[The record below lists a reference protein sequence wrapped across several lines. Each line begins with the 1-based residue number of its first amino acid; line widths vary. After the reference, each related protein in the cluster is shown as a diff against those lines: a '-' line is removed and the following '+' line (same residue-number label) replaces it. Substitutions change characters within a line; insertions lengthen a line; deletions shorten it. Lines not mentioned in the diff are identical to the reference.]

1 MPPASKR
8 DSNRRS
14 ARRQPLAALA
24 LVLLAGIAG
33 AGAAAA
39 QDTLERL
46 RAGDSLRLGVA
57 NERPYAWIGEN
68 GEATGEA
75 PTIARHVLSEI
86 APESSIEPSASDF
99 GALIPRLQAG
109 EIDVIAAGMFI
120 TPARCTQVAFSDPT
134 YVVGEAFAVR
144 AGNPAGITD
153 YRSISEDDG
162 VKVGLVA
169 GTVEYNYALVTGI
182 PGDRALLYRSFER
195 AIQGLKAGEVDAV
208 GLTALTAQGLAG
220 GDPELEATAQFFPD
234 LDGEPVKG
242 YGGFAFRK
250 EDEALRKAFDAALD
264 AYLGSEAHWR
274 DVAAFG
280 FTPEMAPDKTA
291 AELCEG

>member
-1 MPPASKR
+1 MRHAPSGRSPAHR
-8 DSNRRS
+8 
-14 ARRQPLAALA
+14 PLAFALA
-24 LVLLAGIAG
+24 LLAGALAGALEG

-39 QDTLERL
+39 QDSLQRL
-46 RAGDSLRLGVA
+46 RAGEPLRLGVA
-57 NERPYAWIGEN
+57 NERPYAWIGED

-86 APESSIEPSASDF
+86 APESRIEPSASDF
-99 GALIPRLQAG
+99 GALIPRLRAG

-120 TPARCTQVAFSDPT
+120 TPARCAQVAFSDPT

-153 YRSISEDDG
+153 YRSISEDEA
-162 VKVGLVA
+162 VKVGLIA

-195 AIQGLKAGEVDAV
+195 AIEGLKAGEVDAV
-208 GLTALTAQGLAG
+208 GLTALTAQGLAAD
-220 GDPELEATAQFFPD
+220 DPEVEATAQFFPV
-234 LDGEPVKG
+234 LDGEQVKG

-250 EDEALRKAFDAALD
+250 EDEALREAFDAALD
-264 AYLGSEAHWR
+264 RYLDSEAHWR

-280 FTPEMAPDKTA
+280 FTPEMAPDRTA
-291 AELCEG
+291 EELCEG